1 MKAGKAG
8 GWAGLTID
16 MIKALDELGDE
27 MMFNLL
33 KTIWEEENI
42 TNEWENLKV
51 VPIYKQKGDSLDRGN
66 YRGIKLL

>member
-8 GWAGLTID
+8 GCPGLTID

-33 KTIWEEENI
+33 KTI
-42 TNEWENLKV
+42 
-51 VPIYKQKGDSLDRGN
+51 
-66 YRGIKLL
+66 

>member
-8 GWAGLTID
+8 GCPGLTID

-42 TNEWENLKV
+42 TNEWENRKV